1 MLCGQIFKELN
12 LRTVLQNKNLDL
24 VKYKVLIYHLL
35 KMGTTLRSLTQTILW
50 RALTCRIFHN
60 REL

>member
-1 MLCGQIFKELN
+1 MRCGQISKELN

-35 KMGTTLRSLTQTILW
+35 KKQSGNYFE
-50 RALTCRIFHN
+50 IFN
-60 REL
+60 PDCLMESSNL

>member
-1 MLCGQIFKELN
+1 MEMRCGQISKELN

-35 KMGTTLRSLTQTILW
+35 KKQSGNYFE
-50 RALTCRIFHN
+50 IFN
-60 REL
+60 PDCLMESSNL